1 MYWGN
6 MNSKPEL
13 NNFEEIRKIF
23 DVFPNSCEKSENLAK
38 SHNEELTKPIGSLGK
53 LEDLAFWLS
62 KWQGRYPATISR
74 PRVSVFAG
82 NHGVSK
88 QGVSAFP
95 QEVTAQMVMN
105 FQNGGACV
113 NQLCKQQDAELR
125 VYEMG
130 IAKPTQDFTE
140 KPAMT
145 EQDCVNAICYG
156 MTTVEPGI
164 DLLCL
169 GEMGIANT
177 TSGSAMAYALFG
189 GNATDWTG
197 SGSGVVGDAFEKKVR
212 VVNEGVKKHR
222 ENFTIDGKVDGLKV
236 LQHLGGFELCAIVG
250 AIIAGRMAN
259 IPVIIDGFTASVA
272 CSILYSYDKTYI
284 DHCLISH
291 LSTERGHVRLLDI
304 INKEPLLNMNMRLGE
319 ASGAVL
325 ALGILRSAINCHNG
339 MATFSEAMVSVKN

>member
-1 MYWGN
+1 
-6 MNSKPEL
+6 MNSEL
-13 NNFEEIRKIF
+13 KLNSFEEIRKIF
-23 DVFPNSCEKSENLAK
+23 NVFPKSCEKSESLAK
-38 SHNEELTKPIGSLGK
+38 SRDEELTKPSGSLGK
-53 LEDLAFWLS
+53 LEELVFWLS
-62 KWQGRYPATISR
+62 KWQGRYPVTISR

-95 QEVTAQMVMN
+95 QEVTAQMLMN

-130 IAKPTQDFTE
+130 IIKPTQDFTE

-156 MTTVEPGI
+156 MTTVEPGV
-164 DLLCL
+164 DLLCV

-189 GNATDWTG
+189 GNAIDWTG
-197 SGSGVVGDAFEKKVR
+197 PGSGVFGDVFENKVR
-212 VVNEGVKKHR
+212 VVNEGVVKHK
-222 ENFTIDGKVDGLKV
+222 ENFIVDGKVDGLKV

-259 IPVIIDGFTASVA
+259 VPVIIDGFATTVA
-272 CSILYSYDKTYI
+272 CSILYSYDETYI

-291 LSTERGHVRLLDI
+291 LSTEPGHVRLLDI
-304 INKEPLLNMNMRLGE
+304 IDKEPLLNMNMRLGE

-339 MATFSEAMVSVKN
+339 MATFSEAMISNKN